1 MFGIFKQKPR
11 RAVAVAA
18 PVGRKRGRPT
28 REMQAERRRQALLD
42 AKSQLELKRLQLELA
57 KMDAPGDDE
66 PVTLEKLQRLQ
77 AALRPLGLEIRPK
90 NASGGDE
97 GGFAGIV
104 RALADSPMGEALG
117 ASLGAALPRALG
129 LPAGGFA
136 IPQLAPAAASLEPP
150 IADVSPSS
158 VTGEA
163 LAAQT
168 AAPPSSPSS
177 PSLSA
182 PSEAA
187 ASAAAGGQYD
197 FLAGYSPPAA
207 AQMLLNHSD
216 AGVRSWVRMLQ
227 ASTAEGVW
235 TVLEEFAAAN
245 PDRREFVDWLKAHR
259 DWTNATMA
267 ELRTV
272 AAAQKNGV
280 GPESRDR

>member
-18 PVGRKRGRPT
+18 PAGRKRGRPT

-42 AKSQLELKRLQLELA
+42 AKTQLELKRLQLELA
-57 KMDAPGDDE
+57 KMDAHGDDE

-90 NASGGDE
+90 NAAGGDE
-97 GGFAGIV
+97 GGLTGIV
-104 RALADSPMGEALG
+104 RALADSPMGEAFG

-136 IPQLAPAAASLEPP
+136 IPQLAPAVASLEPP
-150 IADVSPSS
+150 IADASPSS
-158 VTGEA
+158 VAGET
-163 LAAQT
+163 LAAQAMAT
-168 AAPPSSPSS
+168 PNSSSPSG
-177 PSLSA
+177 
-182 PSEAA
+182 PSEPA
-187 ASAAAGGQYD
+187 ASAAGGGPSQYD
-197 FLAGYSPPAA
+197 FLASYSPPAA
-207 AQMLLNHSD
+207 AQMLLNQSD

-272 AAAQKNGV
+272 AAAQKNGA